1 MQVEVLPMVP
11 PDPLLSLTCPVSGVS
26 PKRARTNRRLVQ
38 CLKKTITETART
50 RILRGRVGVQ
60 HLPESGS
67 YQPVV
72 NRSQSANNHYQQDYQ
87 WLIVGGAD

>member
-60 HLPESGS
+60 HLPSARGYQRVVNCCQTG
-67 YQPVV
+67 YQPAD
-72 NRSQSANNHYQQDYQ
+72 NPGFGWYQ
-87 WLIVGGAD
+87 